1 MHQFKDWPNQQLP
14 LRQKTKEWRK
24 KHLEW
29 AESRTFFQFSL
40 TRRSVIHKR
49 INYDLLNGRIN
60 MRDMAL
66 VVNPEGVNA
75 SFIPDKIQHYPI
87 MNSKLNVLRGEE
99 TKRIFDYRVVVT
111 NPEGIAEI
119 EDKKKELLLADVQQA
134 IANNASSEEEFNK
147 EMESINE
154 YYTYDWQDM
163 RELRAN
169 SLLDHYIKELSIP
182 NEFNAGFMDAL
193 AVGEE
198 IYQCDIVG
206 GEPIFSRLNPL
217 KVRIFR
223 SGYSKKVEDAD
234 IVIFEDY
241 VAPGK
246 IIDAYYD
253 VLSPKDIEYI
263 ENIPNFESA
272 VEDGTEIFDERM
284 GFILSD
290 FIDGRLGD
298 FDYSTL
304 FGATHLASNRI
315 YYDNMGNVRV
325 ITIYWK
331 SRRKIKRV
339 KSYDPVTGESEYN
352 FYTEQ
357 YVLREDLGEEEETFW
372 INEAWEATKIGAKI
386 YVNMRPRLVQYNR
399 LSNPSRCHFGIVGTI
414 YGLNENRPF
423 SMVDMMKSY
432 NYYYDVIHDR
442 LNKAMAMNWG
452 KLVKFDFSQIP
463 DGWDVEQ
470 WMYYARKFKLAVV
483 DSFKEGNIGASTGR
497 LAGNIANTQNVFDAD
512 LGNYI
517 QQHIN
522 LLEFIK
528 LEMSEVVG
536 ITRQREG
543 QISNRETVGGVE
555 RATLQSSHITE
566 WLFTEHDDT
575 KKRAL
580 ECFLETAKIALRGR
594 SKKFQYLM
602 SDLSTKI
609 IDIDGDEFAECDY
622 GLVVDNSQASQ
633 MLNERLDGL
642 AQAALQ
648 NQLASLSTITQ
659 LYDTTSIAYKKRLIQ
674 RDENMTHQR
683 QAEAA
688 QQEQQ
693 AQQQI
698 AQANLEIK
706 MQEMQLQD
714 EINMR
719 DNETKLLIEQM
730 KLSVNN
736 EDGTSEVLEGEGK
749 RQELMEKMRQF
760 DAKLRFEDKKLS
772 VEEKLHRE
780 DNLLKDKISI
790 RQSKNR
796 TSSNTKK

>member
-1 MHQFKDWPNQQLP
+1 MHNNYRDWPNQQLP
-14 LRQKTKEWRK
+14 FRQKTKEWRK
-24 KHLEW
+24 KHLNW
-29 AESRTFFQFSL
+29 AESRTFFQYSL
-40 TRRSVIHKR
+40 TRRSVVHKR
-49 INYDLLNGRIN
+49 INYDLLNGRVN

-66 VVNPEGVNA
+66 VVNPEGISA
-75 SFIPDKIQHYPI
+75 SFVPDKIQHYPI

-99 TKRIFDYRVVVT
+99 TKRVFDYRVVVT
-111 NPEGIAEI
+111 NPEGVAEI
-119 EDKKKELLLADVQQA
+119 EDQKKELLLAEVQQA
-134 IANNASSEEEFNK
+134 IANNVESEEEFNK

-163 RELRAN
+163 REVRAN
-169 SLLDHYIKELSIP
+169 ALLDHYIKELSIP
-182 NEFNAGFMDAL
+182 NEFNAGFMDAM

-206 GEPIFSRLNPL
+206 GEPTFVRLNPL

-223 SGYSKKVEDAD
+223 SGYSKKIEDAD
-234 IVIFEDY
+234 IILFEDY
-241 VAPGK
+241 VSPGK

-253 VLSPKDIEYI
+253 VLSNEDIKYI
-263 ENIPNFESA
+263 ENIPDFESS
-272 VEDGTEIFDERM
+272 VEEGTDIFDERAS
-284 GFILSD
+284 FILAD
-290 FIDGRLGD
+290 YVDGRYGD
-298 FDYSTL
+298 FDFTTL
-304 FGATHLASNRI
+304 LGGSVYGNNRL

-325 ITIYWK
+325 LTIYWK

-339 KSYDPVTGESEYN
+339 KSYDPLTGETEYN

-357 YVLREDLGEEEETFW
+357 YKLREDLGEEEETFW

-386 YVNMRPRLVQYNR
+386 YVNMRPRLIQYNR

-414 YGLNENRPF
+414 YSLNENRPF

-442 LNKAMAMNWG
+442 LNKAMARNWG
-452 KLVKFDFSQIP
+452 RIINLDLSKIP
-463 DGWDVEQ
+463 DGWEVEQ
-470 WMYYARKFKLAVV
+470 WMFYARKFGIGVT
-483 DSFKEGNIGASTGR
+483 DSFKEGNIGAATGR
-497 LAGNIANTQNVFDAD
+497 LAGNIGNSQNVFDAD

-528 LEMSEVVG
+528 MEMSEVVG

-566 WLFTEHDDT
+566 WLFTEHDNT

-580 ECFLETAKIALRGR
+580 ECFLETAKIAMRGR

-602 SDLSTKI
+602 PDLSTKI
-609 IDIDGDEFAECDY
+609 IDIDGDEFAESDY
-622 GLVVDNSQASQ
+622 GLVVDNSQGTQ

-659 LYDTTSIAYKKRLIQ
+659 LYDTTSIAYKKRLLKN
-674 RDENMTHQR
+674 DEIATQQR
-683 QAEAA
+683 Q
-688 QQEQQ
+688 QQQFEQEMQ
-693 AQQQI
+693 NQQQI
-698 AQANLEIK
+698 NQANIAAK
-706 MQEMQLQD
+706 MQELQQQ
-714 EINMR
+714 ETQNIR
-719 DNETKLLIEQM
+719 DNETRVLIEQIKVSAKQQDDYKETDTAGERE
-730 KLSVNN
+730 KL
-736 EDGTSEVLEGEGK
+736 LES
-749 RQELMEKMRQF
+749 MRQF
-760 DAKLRFEDKKLS
+760 N
-772 VEEKLHRE
+772 EKLTFEKAKHKDDVR
-780 DNLLKDKISI
+780 LKEKQIN
-790 RQSKNR
+790 KTNNKP
-796 TSSNTKK
+796 TSNGKTN

>member
-1 MHQFKDWPNQQLP
+1 MQGVHLRDWPNQQLP

-24 KHLEW
+24 KHVNW
-29 AESRTFFQFSL
+29 AESKTFFQYSF

-49 INYDLLNGRIN
+49 INYDLLNGRVN

-66 VVNPEGVNA
+66 VINPEGVEA
-75 SFIPDKIQHYPI
+75 TFIPDKIQHYPI

-99 TKRIFDYRVVVT
+99 TKRIFDYRVIVT
-111 NPEGIAEI
+111 NPDGVSEI
-119 EDKKKELLLADVQQA
+119 EDKKKELLLTEVQNA
-134 IANNASSEEEFNK
+134 IINNAESEEAFNK

-154 YYTYDWQDM
+154 YYTYDWQDF
-163 RELRAN
+163 REIRAN
-169 SLLDHYIKELSIP
+169 ALLDHYIKELSIP
-182 NEFNAGFMDAL
+182 NIFNEGFMDAL

-198 IYQCDIVG
+198 IYQCDIIG
-206 GEPIFSRLNPL
+206 GEPSIKRLNPM
-217 KVRIFR
+217 KVRVFR
-223 SGYSKKVEDAD
+223 SGYSNKIEDAD

-241 VAPGK
+241 VSPGK
-246 IIDAYYD
+246 IVDEFYD
-253 VLSPKDIEYI
+253 VLTPEDIKYLET
-263 ENIPNFESA
+263 IPYFESA
-272 VEDGTEIFDERM
+272 TEEGTEIFDERA

-290 FIDGRLGD
+290 FIDGRFGD
-298 FDYSTL
+298 FDFTTI
-304 FGATHLASNRI
+304 FGFNGMGDHRL
-315 YYDNMGNVRV
+315 YYDSMGNVRKL
-325 ITIYWK
+325 TIYWK

-339 KSYDPVTGESEYN
+339 KSYDPITGESDYN

-357 YVLREDLGEEEETFW
+357 YKLREDLGEEEETFW
-372 INEAWEATKIGAKI
+372 INEAWEATKIGSSI
-386 YVNMRPRLVQYNR
+386 YVNMRPRLIQYNR
-399 LSNPSRCHFGIVGTI
+399 LSNPSKCHFGIIGTL
-414 YGLNENRPF
+414 YSLNENRPF

-442 LNKAMAMNWG
+442 LNKAMARNWG
-452 KLVKFDFSQIP
+452 KLVKFDFAQIP

-470 WMYYARKFKLAVV
+470 WMFYARKFGLAAV

-497 LAGNIANTQNVFDAD
+497 LAGNISNNQNVFDAD

-566 WLFTEHDDT
+566 WLFTQHDNT

-602 SDLSTKI
+602 PDLSTKI
-609 IDIDGDEFAECDY
+609 VDIDGDEFAECDY
-622 GLVVDNSQASQ
+622 GLVVDNSQGSQ
-633 MLNERLDGL
+633 ILHERLDSL

-659 LYDTTSIAYKKRLIQ
+659 LYDTTSIAYKKRLLA
-674 RDENMTHQR
+674 RDEQKTYER
-683 QAEAA
+683 QQQSQEAEM
-688 QQEQQ
+688 QNQQ
-693 AQQQI
+693 AM
-698 AQANLEIK
+698 AQAQIEAK
-706 MQEMQLQD
+706 MQELAITEQAN
-714 EINMR
+714 IR
-719 DNETKLLIEQM
+719 DNETKILVEQIKVSAKQAEDTFDETGSANERE
-730 KLSVNN
+730 KL
-736 EDGTSEVLEGEGK
+736 LEG
-749 RQELMEKMRQF
+749 MRQF
-760 DAKLRFEDKKLS
+760 NERLSFDKTKHKDDVRLK
-772 VEEKLHRE
+772 EKAL
-780 DNLLKDKISI
+780 NQKPK
-790 RQSKNR
+790 
-796 TSSNTKK
+796 TSTKK

>member
-1 MHQFKDWPNQQLP
+1 MQNARNWPNQQLP
-14 LRQKTKEWRK
+14 FSKKTKEWRK
-24 KHLEW
+24 KHLDW
-29 AESRTFFQFSL
+29 AENRTFFQYGL

-49 INYDLLNGRIN
+49 INYDLLNGRVS

-75 SFIPDKIQHYPI
+75 SYLTDKIQHYPI

-99 TKRIFDYRVVVT
+99 SKRVFDYRVVIT
-111 NPEGIAEI
+111 NPEGVSEV
-119 EDKKKELLLADVQQA
+119 EDKKKEALLADVQNA
-134 IANNASSEEEFNK
+134 ILRNVSSEEEFNK
-147 EMESINE
+147 ELESIND
-154 YYTYDWQDM
+154 YFMYDWQDM
-163 RELRAN
+163 RETRAN
-169 SLLDHYIKELSIP
+169 SLMDHYVKELAIN
-182 NEFNAGFMDAL
+182 NEFNAGFMDAM

-206 GEPIFSRLNPL
+206 GEPTFKRLNPL

-223 SGYSKKVEDAD
+223 SGYSNKIEDAD
-234 IVIFEDY
+234 IIIFEDY
-241 VAPGK
+241 VQPGK

-253 VLSPKDIEYI
+253 VLSAKDIEYI
-263 ENIPNFESA
+263 ENIPDFESS
-272 VEDGTEIFDERM
+272 VQEGTDIFDERAN
-284 GFILSD
+284 FIYAD

-298 FDYSTL
+298 FDFTSL
-304 FGATHLASNRI
+304 FGAVGLGNNRLF
-315 YYDNMGNVRV
+315 YDNMGNVRV
-325 ITIYWK
+325 LTIYWK

-339 KSYDPVTGESEYN
+339 KSYDPLTGEPEYN
-352 FYTEQ
+352 FYTEK
-357 YVLREDLGEEEETFW
+357 YVLREDLGEEEEIFW

-386 YVNMRPRLVQYNR
+386 YVNMRPRPIQYNR
-399 LSNPSRCHFGIVGTI
+399 LSNPSRCHFGITGTI
-414 YGLNENRPF
+414 YSLNENRPF

-497 LAGNIANTQNVFDAD
+497 LAGNIANTQNVVDAD

-566 WLFTEHDDT
+566 WLFSMHDDT

-580 ECFLETAKIALRGR
+580 ECFLETAKIALRGG

-602 SDLSTKI
+602 PDLSTKI

-622 GLVVDNSQASQ
+622 GLVVDNSQGTQ
-633 MLNERLDGL
+633 MLNERLDSL

-648 NQLASLSTITQ
+648 NSLASLSTITQ
-659 LYDTTSIAYKKRLIQ
+659 LYDTTSIAYKKRLLKK
-674 RDENMTHQR
+674 DEQEMR
-683 QAEAA
+683 EREAQTMQQNA
-688 QQEQQ
+688 QMQ
-693 AQQQI
+693 QQQI
-698 AQANLEIK
+698 EANAQLK
-706 MQEMQLQD
+706 MQELAQNEQQN
-714 EINMR
+714 IR
-719 DNETKLLIEQM
+719 DNETKILVEQIKVSAKQQDEFDETASASEREKLLE
-730 KLSVNN
+730 S
-736 EDGTSEVLEGEGK
+736 
-749 RQELMEKMRQF
+749 MRQF
-760 DAKLRFEDKKLS
+760 DKRLQLDKEKLAS
-772 VEEKLHRE
+772 EEKRHRE
-780 DNLLKDKISI
+780 DNELKNKISI
-790 RQSKNR
+790 RQSKKPK
-796 TSSNTKK
+796 SNG